1 MDDRQIEERLRRAFP
16 AGVPEGLR
24 EDVLR
29 AARRA
34 RAQSARRPAAGRL
47 RWAAAVAAALLW
59 TAAAVG
65 MDSAREARMERL
77 ILRNAPPGITVAHA
91 VARIR
96 QERESYYRGGT
107 L

>member
-47 RWAAAVAAALLW
+47 RWAAAVAAGLLW

-65 MDSAREARMERL
+65 MDSARETRMERL
-77 ILRNAPPGITVAHA
+77 VLKNAPPGITVADA
-91 VARIR
+91 VAQIR
-96 QERESYYRGGT
+96 QQRESYYRGG
-107 L
+107 LL